1 MDAFDFYKPRRIG
14 ETINGTF
21 TFIRQEFVPMGKS
34 ILFIIG
40 PLMLISAVVANSMFG
55 EQFTLT
61 PEFVLSS
68 AYWGNMSI
76 IAFLQL
82 AIYAL
87 LILVIN
93 HYILLYVNKDES
105 RFSVQTIFNTSIRE
119 FWKLFGITILFSI
132 VIGLA
137 FMILIIPGIYLS
149 VSLSLLYAVIIHEKT
164 TMGAAFSRSAFLI
177 REYWWFTL
185 GLLILVWIVIYILQ
199 LIFQAPFLLIGFLYG
214 FHEADP
220 SILTDFSWWISISTI
235 LSQLSYIFYGIFVVT
250 TTVHYYSQR
259 EKKEAAGLAQK
270 IEAMDSIT
278 PEDE

>member
-1 MDAFDFYKPRRIG
+1 MTEFDFHKSRRIG

-40 PLMLISAVVANSMFG
+40 PLMLIAAIVSNSMFG
-55 EQFTLT
+55 EQFAPT

-68 AYWGNMSI
+68 AYWGNMI
-76 IAFLQL
+76 VLMFLQL

-93 HYILLYVNKDES
+93 HYILLYIKNDDS
-105 RFSVQTIFNTSIRE
+105 RFNTPTIFNMSIKD
-119 FWKLFGITILFSI
+119 FWKLFGITILFTI
-132 VIGLA
+132 IIGFA
-137 FMILIIPGIYLS
+137 FMILIIPGIYIS
-149 VSLSLLYAVIIHEKT
+149 VSLSLLYAVIIHENT
-164 TMGAAFSRSAFLI
+164 TMGNAFNRSAFLI
-177 REYWWFTL
+177 REYWWFTF
-185 GLLILVWIVIYILQ
+185 GLLILVWIVVYILQ
-199 LIFQAPFLLIGFLYG
+199 LVFQGPFILIGLLYG

-220 SILTDFSWWISISTI
+220 VILTDYSWWISISTI
-235 LSQLSYIFYGIFVVT
+235 LSQLSYLFYGIFVVA

-270 IEAMDSIT
+270 IEAMDGNT
-278 PEDE
+278 PENE